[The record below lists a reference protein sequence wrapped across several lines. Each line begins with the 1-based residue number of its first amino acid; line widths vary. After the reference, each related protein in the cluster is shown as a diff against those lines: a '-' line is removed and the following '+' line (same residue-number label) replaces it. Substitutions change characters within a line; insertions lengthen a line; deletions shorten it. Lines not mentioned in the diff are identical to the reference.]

1 MLPSKHTYLQSLFWL
16 LLSIL
21 SSCFNDLITKSLIIE
36 LSPCQI
42 CFFRFI
48 LGSLVLVPII
58 YHKGGY
64 AFKTQRLSLHI
75 FRGLFLSIGMGLY
88 AYSLTKMTMSSATA
102 IGFTNPIFVLIL
114 ARIFL
119 KEVIAWP
126 IWMATLLTCV
136 GMALILRP
144 TMYNSAALSCIL
156 ATVVFASLDIIN
168 KKYATCEP
176 ILAMLFFS
184 NLVASCCML
193 PVAYYYWETP
203 TLFELCFLSIL
214 GIGSNLILYF
224 LLKALQQ
231 SEVASLAPMKYTEW
245 VLSILLGYLFFQ
257 EWPTFGT
264 LLGAGIV
271 ISCTCFIAYYQ
282 SR

>member
-1 MLPSKHTYLQSLFWL
+1 MYQNTYLQSLFWL

-21 SSCFNDLITKSLIIE
+21 SSCLNDLVTKYLITGLTV
-36 LSPCQI
+36 CQI
-42 CFFRFI
+42 CFFRFTF
-48 LGSLVLVPII
+48 GSLVLVPIM
-58 YHKGGY
+58 YHRGS
-64 AFKTQRLSLHI
+64 FKTQRPLLHL
-75 FRGLFLSIGMGLY
+75 FRGLFLSIAMGLY
-88 AYSLTKMTMSSATA
+88 AYSLTQMTMSSATV

-119 KEVIAWP
+119 KEEVAPP
-126 IWMATLLTCV
+126 IWMATVLTCI

-168 KKYATCEP
+168 KKYIACEP
-176 ILAMLFFS
+176 ILSMLFFS

-193 PVAYYYWETP
+193 PVAYYYWKTP
-203 TLFELCFLSIL
+203 TLFELCFSSIL

-224 LLKALQQ
+224 LLKALKQ
-231 SEVASLAPMKYTEW
+231 SDVASLAPMKYTEW

-257 EWPTFGT
+257 EWPTFST
-264 LLGAGIV
+264 CLGAGII
-271 ISCTCFIAYYQ
+271 ISCTCFIVYYQ
-282 SR
+282 NR